1 MQNTTKLLDVLSYGV
16 SPLLKSNHKWARD
29 LYKKS
34 AANNWTPLDTPSG
47 EDIRQWSD
55 PKGLTDD
62 ERHLVKRTLGQ
73 FSAGE
78 SLVSNAITL
87 IESKF
92 ITDGAVRDL
101 LSRKAFEECL
111 TKDHE
116 IFTTDG
122 WVDINKITTEHTV
135 LGVALRNPESGDQ
148 YLQMVWE
155 QPKKVINYP
164 NYSGKLYSVGFK
176 NHKFTCTSHHRCLIS
191 PSGVNPLE
199 LVYAKDLSQYKPKH
213 NSFQLKLENLGY
225 TGELDDFSEINTMLL
240 QPIKTR
246 EKEYKNWNK
255 TTSKSFVTQNNSQ
268 TKFDSCKN
276 LSKANHCNDA
286 EYFQLL
292 AFSLGYTWVL
302 DPSISNINDSQ
313 TKFASCKNLPKAN
326 HCNGTAGLK
335 RVPHTKIECT
345 PCVPLQG
352 TQEAIEGTLSSTEVY
367 CIELSSGMFVAR
379 NKTSGLPFIT
389 GNSVHNWTAETCCE
403 WFSLDIQEV
412 AEAYKN
418 IPSIATKEKFIMKS
432 MRQFDDMKNT
442 TDPENIRAF
451 IRNIF
456 IIYMIVE
463 GTWFIS
469 NFVALLSLKR
479 RQKLPALGT
488 QILYTW
494 TDECNHVELGVNLL
508 NILKEEYPEEYITKD
523 EMYFLMD
530 EALEIEKI
538 YIDDIIPRGLTGLS
552 SQSLKDHAEYIA
564 NINLMKLDL
573 SPRYK
578 TKSCPISWLEEV
590 QGEKVSAF
598 FEVRATNYVTTAELD
613 DDF

>member
-87 IESKF
+87 IESRF

-116 IFTTDG
+116 IFTTNG
-122 WVDINKITTEHTV
+122 WVDIDKITTEHTV
-135 LGVALRNPESGDQ
+135 LGVALRNSQNGNQ

-164 NYSGKLYSVGFK
+164 KYSGKLYSVGFK

-191 PSGVNPLE
+191 PFGVKPLE
-199 LVYAKDLSQYKPKH
+199 LVYAKDLSQYKPKY
-213 NSFQLKLENLGY
+213 NSFQLKLENSGY
-225 TGELDDFSEINTMLL
+225 TGELDDFSEVNTMLL

-255 TTSKSFVTQNNSQ
+255 TSPKSFITQE
-268 TKFDSCKN
+268 
-276 LSKANHCNDA
+276 DA

-292 AFSLGYTWVL
+292 ALSLGYTWVL
-302 DPSISNINDSQ
+302 DLSISNVD
-313 TKFASCKNLPKAN
+313 
-326 HCNGTAGLK
+326 GTAGLK
-335 RVPHTKIECT
+335 RVTHTNIECT
-345 PCVPLQG
+345 LCVPVQG
-352 TQEAIEGTLSSTEVY
+352 TQEAINGTFSSTEVY